1 MHTKPGEDPS
11 TYPKY
16 DSELWL
22 EVGATGGP
30 NKNQIYDISITM
42 TQDLMS
48 GCSVSTV
55 GTPQSYS
62 RHPSSAVKELVDEQ
76 VGALKVEI
84 EAKYEEESRK
94 QWEKMMAYLSS
105 HYRSPY

>member
-1 MHTKPGEDPS
+1 MHTKPGEDLS
-11 TYPKY
+11 THPKY

-22 EVGATGGP
+22 EVGATGES
-30 NKNQIYDISITM
+30 NKNRIYDISITM

-55 GTPQSYS
+55 GSLQSCS
-62 RHPSSAVKELVDEQ
+62 RHPSSVVKELVEEQ

-84 EAKYEEESRK
+84 EAKYEEKVGSNGR
-94 QWEKMMAYLSS
+94 
-105 HYRSPY
+105 R

>member
-30 NKNQIYDISITM
+30 NKNRIYDISITM
-42 TQDLMS
+42 T
-48 GCSVSTV
+48 
-55 GTPQSYS
+55 
-62 RHPSSAVKELVDEQ
+62 
-76 VGALKVEI
+76 
-84 EAKYEEESRK
+84 
-94 QWEKMMAYLSS
+94 
-105 HYRSPY
+105 